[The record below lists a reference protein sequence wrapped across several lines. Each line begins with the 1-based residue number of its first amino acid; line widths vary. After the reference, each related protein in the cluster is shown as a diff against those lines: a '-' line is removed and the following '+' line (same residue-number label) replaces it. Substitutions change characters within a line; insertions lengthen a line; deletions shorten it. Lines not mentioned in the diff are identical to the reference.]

1 MPKEPLT
8 DKDGDIRPLNAEVF
22 AQMRWLD
29 EDYPD
34 IARAM
39 QTVRPVASFDL
50 PLDAEVVA
58 HFQAQAG
65 EAWRERVNEA
75 LLRVVRRERTEV

>member
-8 DKDGDIRPLNAEVF
+8 DQNGDVRPLDAKAF

-29 EDYPD
+29 EDYPG

-39 QTVRPVASFDL
+39 KVARPVASFDL

-75 LLRVVRRERTEV
+75 LLRVVQRESAEV